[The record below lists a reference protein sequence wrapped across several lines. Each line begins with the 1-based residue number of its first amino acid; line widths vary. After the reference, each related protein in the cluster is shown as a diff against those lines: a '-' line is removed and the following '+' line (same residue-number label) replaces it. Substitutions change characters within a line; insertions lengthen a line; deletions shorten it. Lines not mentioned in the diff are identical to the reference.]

1 MVMKHPFIT
10 LGVFLFAFKAFGQ
23 NQLYVNQ
30 ITTAGST
37 TFIQV
42 GTGNRVGS
50 SSTFSNITADNINFE
65 LRQVGDNNSTDF
77 SITGANSLKL
87 LAVATGNSNTQQY
100 YFNGANNRMNV
111 NLAGNSNNVLVNKD
125 VTVDHTSNT
134 DTSKATLA
142 NSDML
147 LNVTGNSNDLRFGIK
162 DANYNYI
169 DYTVTGNSN
178 TVKST
183 QIGSTSGTTAKDGH
197 EQTVTILG
205 STNDLTVYQAG
216 TEKQTLQYNLTGS
229 GNMVR
234 VVQTTTATAPNLTY
248 GGNTGP
254 AGTATTTTV
263 IAPPTP

>member
-1 MVMKHPFIT
+1 MKHPFIL
-10 LGVFLFAFKAFGQ
+10 LGIFLLACKAFGQ

-42 GTGNRVGS
+42 GTGNRIGS
-50 SSTFSNITADNINFE
+50 SGTFSNITADNIVFE
-65 LRQVGDNNSTDF
+65 MRQIGDNNSTDF
-77 SITGANSLKL
+77 SITGANNLKL
-87 LAVATGNSNTQQY
+87 LSVATGNSNTQKY
-100 YFNGANNRMNV
+100 YLNGANNNMNI

-125 VTVDHTSNT
+125 VSVDHASNS
-134 DTSKATLA
+134 DSSKATLDYT
-142 NSDML
+142 DMK
-147 LNVTGNSNDLRFGIK
+147 LNVTGNSNDLRFGIQ

-169 DYTVTGNSN
+169 DYNITGNSN
-178 TVKST
+178 NVKST
-183 QIGSTSGTTAKDGH
+183 QIGSTGGATAKAGH

-216 TEKQTLQYNLTGS
+216 TEKQTLQYNLVGS
-229 GNMVR
+229 ANTVR
-234 VVQTTTATAPNLTY
+234 IVQTTTATAPNMTT

>member
-1 MVMKHPFIT
+1 MKHPFIL
-10 LGVFLFAFKAFGQ
+10 LGIFLLACKAFGQ

-50 SSTFSNITADNINFE
+50 SGTFSNITADNINFE
-65 LRQVGDNNSTDF
+65 LRQTGDNNSTDF
-77 SITGANSLKL
+77 SITGANNLKL
-87 LAVATGNSNTQQY
+87 LAVATGNSNTQKY
-100 YFNGANNRMNV
+100 YLNGTNNNMNI

-125 VTVDHTSNT
+125 VSVDHTSNT
-134 DTSKATLA
+134 DNSKATLD
-142 NSDML
+142 NTDMK

-169 DYTVTGNSN
+169 DYDITGNSN

-183 QIGSTSGTTAKDGH
+183 QIGSTGGSTAKAGH

-205 STNDLTVYQAG
+205 STNDVTVYQAG
-216 TEKQTLQYNLTGS
+216 VEKQTLQYNLTGS
-229 GNMVR
+229 ANTVR
-234 VVQTTTATAPNLTY
+234 IVQTTSAAAPNLVY
-248 GGNTGP
+248 GGNSGP

>member
-1 MVMKHPFIT
+1 MKHPFIT
-10 LGVFLFAFKAFGQ
+10 LGIFLFACKAFGQ

-50 SSTFSNITADNINFE
+50 SGTFSNITADNITFE
-65 LRQVGDNNSTDF
+65 TRQIGNNNATDF
-77 SITGANSLKL
+77 SITGANNLKL
-87 LAVATGNSNTQQY
+87 LSVVNGNSNTQQY
-100 YFNGANNRMNV
+100 YLDGSDNNMNI

-134 DTSKATLA
+134 DTSKATLT
-142 NSDML
+142 NTDMK
-147 LNVTGNSNDLRFGIK
+147 LNVVGNSNDLRFGIK

-169 DYTVTGNSN
+169 DYSITGNSN

-183 QIGSTSGTTAKDGH
+183 QNGNTGGVAAKDGH

-216 TEKQTLQYNLTGS
+216 IEKQTLQYNLTGS
-229 GNMVR
+229 ANTVR
-234 VVQTTTATAPNLTY
+234 IIQTTTATAPNLTY
-248 GGNTGP
+248 GGTTGP
-254 AGTATTTTV
+254 SGTATTTTA
-263 IAPPTP
+263 ITPPGP